1 MTESARRPTVK
12 EVAQRAGVSPM
23 TVSRTLSGGVNVK
36 ADVQRRVWEAVA
48 ELGYHRNE
56 NARSIRP
63 GQPSGLIGVAI
74 TNIANPYYSTF
85 ALGVEE
91 EAARGGRRILLGN
104 TSEDVA
110 RESDLVADFLG
121 RRVDGLIVVP
131 AGESADHLAHAQN
144 QGVPVVLASRRIEG
158 LEADSVV
165 LADEEGAYRGT
176 TALVDAGHARIG
188 YLGNSLSIFT
198 GARRHAGYVRALAE
212 RGIAVDPDLVATGL
226 QTVDQARAG
235 MRALLALED
244 RPTAV
249 FCANNRNAIG
259 ALKEIGAQGGV
270 AEDARAFPALVS
282 FDAFE
287 LAELSPVPISV
298 VDHDPQELGRVAAR
312 LLLDRLDGHHV
323 DAAARER
330 ELPVVLH
337 AEITGGH
344 GR

>member
-1 MTESARRPTVK
+1 MGERAHRPTIK

-23 TVSRTLSGGVNVK
+23 TVSRTLSGGINVK
-36 ADVQRRVWEAVA
+36 PDVQQRVLEAVA

-63 GQPSGLIGVAI
+63 GHSSGLIGIAI

-91 EAARGGRRILLGN
+91 QAARAGRRILLGN

-110 RESDLVADFLG
+110 REAELVGDFLG

-131 AGESADHLAHAQN
+131 AGTAWTHLDHSQR

-176 TALVDAGHARIG
+176 KALLQKGHTRIA
-188 YLGNSLSIFT
+188 YLGNSLAIFT
-198 GARRHAGYVRALAE
+198 GERRHAGFVRALSEHGLEAP
-212 RGIAVDPDLVATGL
+212 DDLVFLGQ
-226 QTVDQARAG
+226 QTVDQARDAT
-235 MRALLALED
+235 RALLRDA
-244 RPTAV
+244 PTTTAI

-259 ALKEIGAQGGV
+259 ALKEISRQLEHGTR
-270 AEDARAFPALVS
+270 DASSFPEIVS
-282 FDAFE
+282 FDDFE

-298 VDHDPQELGRVAAR
+298 VDHDPRELGRTAAR
-312 LLLDRLDGHHV
+312 LLLDRLGGGHR
-323 DAAARER
+323 DAPPRDV
-330 ELPVVLH
+330 ELPVTLRPGV
-337 AEITGGH
+337 
-344 GR
+344 R